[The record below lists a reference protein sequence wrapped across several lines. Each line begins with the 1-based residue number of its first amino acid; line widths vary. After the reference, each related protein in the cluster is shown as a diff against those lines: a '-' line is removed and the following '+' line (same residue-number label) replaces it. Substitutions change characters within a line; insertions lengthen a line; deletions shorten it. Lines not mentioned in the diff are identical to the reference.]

1 MSSQTTELPGGA
13 ETAATRKT
21 SGISAWEKESSTLA
35 ELSKFRYLLFNLVV
49 RDLKVRYKNSILGV
63 LWSLLNPLLMM
74 CVFWVVFTIL
84 IPSDAPNYH
93 IFILCGILPWNFF
106 NHCLMGGTTSITA
119 NSHLI
124 KKVYFPRELL
134 PIASTLGHLVNFF
147 IAFLVLVALLF
158 ISGIG
163 LTRFALWVPAI
174 LFTQILFV
182 LGLAFFTSALHVHYR
197 DVMMVLDVGILAWFF
212 LTPVFYPFELL
223 TQSTQ
228 TILGFSVATIMRWL
242 NPMASI
248 IDGYRTVLWGT
259 WEGSGPSS
267 MDMAFFIRTLLTSLI
282 VFVLGYI
289 FFRRNQ
295 HSFGERL

>member
-1 MSSQTTELPGGA
+1 MSSQTTDISR
-13 ETAATRKT
+13 AASASAKRKT
-21 SGISAWEKESSTLA
+21 SGISAWEKESNRLA
-35 ELSKFRYLLFNLVV
+35 ELAQFRYLLRNLVI
-49 RDLKVRYKNSILGV
+49 RDLKVRYKNSVLGV

-74 CVFWVVFTIL
+74 SVFWIVFTVL
-84 IPSDAPNYH
+84 LPNQTRHYH

-134 PIASTLGHLVNFF
+134 PFASTISHLINFA
-147 IAFLVLVALLF
+147 IAFTVLVTLLY

-163 LTRFALWVPAI
+163 LTRFAFWVPLI
-174 LFTQILFV
+174 LLTQLLFV
-182 LGLAFFTSALHVHYR
+182 LGLTLFTSALHVHYR

-223 TQSTQ
+223 TQSSK
-228 TILGFSVATIMRWL
+228 TILGFGVATIMRWV

-267 MDMAFFIRTLLTSLI
+267 MDPAFFLRTFVTALI
-282 VFVLGYI
+282 TFILGYI
-289 FFRRNQ
+289 FFRRTQ
-295 HSFGERL
+295 HTFGERL